1 MLLLPALALA
11 PVPAELEA
19 AGAAD
24 DPDPAAADDPE
35 PAAAAALE
43 GMESVAVLTAVV
55 ETAEAVL

>member
-19 AGAAD
+19 AGAEDAP
-24 DPDPAAADDPE
+24 DPDPAAAVDDP
-35 PAAAAALE
+35 ALD
-43 GMESVAVLTAVV
+43 GMERVAVLTGVV